1 MIEMYC
7 MPTSVT
13 FWYHIVPSRILSLK
27 NKGESPAA
35 LCWAAKYTFNQLKAG
50 ANLICTPQK
59 FQKA

>member
-1 MIEMYC
+1 MYR

-13 FWYHIVPSRILSLK
+13 FWYHIVPSWILSLK
-27 NKGESPAA
+27 KIEERAPAA
-35 LCWAAKYTFNQLKAG
+35 LCWAAKYTFNQFKAG